1 MVSKIVCFFTVII
14 AIIFVTATAKP
25 SGHVENEFRAFTADD
40 ALVDP
45 QIPPRLRINRHGR
58 RGFVNS
64 QDSYPEP
71 ALGGDK
77 EYVEYDTRGMDFE
90 DKREKENP
98 GNEGGQVGGNTRNEA

>member
-45 QIPPRLRINRHGR
+45 QVPPRLRINRHGR

-64 QDSYPEP
+64 QDSYPQP

-90 DKREKENP
+90 DSPQRLRMNRHGK
-98 GNEGGQVGGNTRNEA
+98 